1 MRTKTY
7 PRKCFNCREQAV
19 SRVSEDATLELQHDG
34 RPLTVTSPGLEA
46 EVCTAC
52 GNRTWSHDSIGRIED
67 ALRVAAGILM
77 PGEILAARL
86 RLGITQGEVAAHLGV
101 SEAVYSRWESG
112 GQLQSR
118 MEDNTLRVY
127 FADPDRFLRDKDWPR
142 VAVAVSQAA
151 SPRFLDL

>member
-7 PRKCFNCREQAV
+7 PHKCHNCREQAV
-19 SRVSEDATLELQHDG
+19 SQVIEDTRLELQHDG
-34 RPLTVTSPGLEA
+34 RQLTVAVPGLEA
-46 EVCTAC
+46 GVCTAC
-52 GNRTWSHDSIGRIED
+52 GNRTWSYDSIGRIED

-101 SEAVYSRWESG
+101 LEAVYSRWESG

-118 MEDNTLRVY
+118 MQDNTLRVY
-127 FADPDRFLRDKDWPR
+127 FANPDRFLRDKDWPR
-142 VAVAVSQAA
+142 VAVAVSQAE
-151 SPRFLDL
+151 SLRFLDS